1 MRPSK
6 NTKNIMPLVQL
17 TANITDLS
25 FIYSCLLYGAR
36 KGHYSF
42 NAENPEVVRQMKKE
56 IQSVISHQRL
66 LDRRYAL
73 ASIYTLKNKRIAT
86 SIMSAAFLND
96 DSFEFH
102 AVSVAR
108 KFQNRGYGSH
118 IIDDLLSRYQHSE
131 IYARCSPASEKMNE
145 LLENRGFRLHSIDM
159 GYKVLVRDAFVDKCF
174 IEPVHLRY

>member
-1 MRPSK
+1 MQP
-6 NTKNIMPLVQL
+6 VQR

-42 NAENPEVVRQMKKE
+42 NAENPEVVRQMKQE
-56 IQSVISHQRL
+56 IQYVISHQRL

-73 ASIYTLKNKRIAT
+73 ASVYTLQNKRIAI

-96 DSFEFH
+96 DSSEIY

-108 KFQNRGYGSH
+108 QFQNRGYGSY

-131 IYARCSPASEKMNE
+131 IYARCSPTSEKMNE
-145 LLENRGFRLHSIDM
+145 LLEKRGFRLHSTDM
-159 GYKVLVRDAFVDKCF
+159 DYKVLIRDAFIGKCF
-174 IEPVHLRY
+174 IEPVRLRY